1 MQNCKGDRT
10 KLDDFEIEIGLESY
24 HYTTEVIIY
33 GYKDDP
39 NIDGILD
46 PDYVKKIYDT
56 IRVFKSS
63 YGDYVYGIAL
73 KLDKTSGSISSPTE
87 KQLDELAKFKLQF
100 TEYKGFDDIVYKY
113 YVGTYC
119 KFYDDLGG
127 IDFYGTYTFL
137 EKKYCQKS

>member
-1 MQNCKGDRT
+1 MSNYKIDHT
-10 KLDDFEIEIGLESY
+10 KLDDFEIGIGLESY

-33 GYKDDP
+33 GYKDDS

-73 KLDKTSGSISSPTE
+73 KLDKTSGSVNSPTE

-100 TEYKGFDDIVYKY
+100 TKYKGVNDIKYKY

-119 KFYDDLGG
+119 KFWDDGG
-127 IDFYGTYTFL
+127 SIDYYGTYTL
-137 EKKYCQKS
+137 EESE